1 LLFEGTEKDL
11 IGDDSSITYG
21 QFAQALG
28 LLQLTTFPILDFT
41 KDSIDLPASE
51 YENYKD
57 KWNLW
62 SQEED
67 ICAIML
73 LSAGGLNSG
82 NYYYALRS
90 VFQQRYTKFRV
101 VVVDNTP

>member
-28 LLQLTTFPILDFT
+28 LLQLTTFPYLDFT
-41 KDSIDLPASE
+41 KESIDLPASE

-57 KWNLW
+57 KWSLW
-62 SQEED
+62 SQEEE

-73 LSAGGLNSG
+73 LSVGGLNSG

-90 VFQQRYTKFRV
+90 LFQQRYTKFRV